1 MQHPDMLAVLSV
13 ARVQVH
19 RKDVLGPSL
28 TALAVA
34 TKATHSLATEK
45 KRKKMSISDSKDA
58 EGETTNHERFSKLIS
73 GNERV

>member
-1 MQHPDMLAVLSV
+1 MQHPDTLAVLSV

-45 KRKKMSISDSKDA
+45 KRKK
-58 EGETTNHERFSKLIS
+58 
-73 GNERV
+73 NEYLR